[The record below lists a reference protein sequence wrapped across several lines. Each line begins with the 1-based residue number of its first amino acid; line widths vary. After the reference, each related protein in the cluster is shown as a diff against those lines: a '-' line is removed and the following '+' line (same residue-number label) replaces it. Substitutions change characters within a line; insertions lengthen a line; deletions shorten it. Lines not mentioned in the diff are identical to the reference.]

1 MNTLKSTLQNLYKND
16 FVVLELLD
24 NLDYTA
30 IKYKYHEELYSR
42 MSYDD
47 CAVAEAMLDSELVK
61 NYQKAC
67 EEATLSCT
75 MAISGVLDKV
85 LNEDSDK

>member
-1 MNTLKSTLQNLYKND
+1 MNTLKSTLQNLYRND
-16 FVVLELLD
+16 FVVLELLENID
-24 NLDYTA
+24 FTA
-30 IKYKYHEELYSR
+30 VASKYRDELYSR

-47 CAVAEAMLDSELVK
+47 CAVAESMLDSELVK

-75 MAISGVLDKV
+75 MAISGLLDKV
-85 LNEDSDK
+85 MNEEGE